1 MPELSRGYLMPL
13 GVDGELAHGEGC
25 RSRNGF
31 GCSLYTASK
40 LAEVCP
46 VDIFAA
52 SEDGLKLVEENL
64 DECTLCDLCK
74 EAFPGKVEVKKLYEE

>member
-1 MPELSRGYLMPL
+1 MPGLFIDVSVDAAVAADPASASR
-13 GVDGELAHGEGC
+13 
-25 RSRNGF
+25 
-31 GCSLYTASK
+31 

-52 SEDGLKLVEENL
+52 SEGGLQLVEENL

-74 EAFPGKVEVKKLYEE
+74 EAFPGQVEVKKLYEE